1 MKSFYESINPDQLIL
16 MAKQNAIWKFFFA
29 NLAIMTKYNLRIFSL
44 LCVITL
50 TFLLSA
56 CGAPVNKIKKL
67 KVSPDPSILRVGVST
82 NAPPLIYKKNNKIT
96 GLEADLAERFGK
108 YTGRK
113 VQFIEMDW
121 KDQIDAL
128 ENNEIDIIMSGMSI
142 TDARRYR
149 VAFSNPYLRS
159 GQILLVR
166 LRDKPL
172 FSTGI
177 YSLMNS
183 NHVIGTVKNTT
194 GDLFITKTI
203 NGVEVKSFTTSED
216 AVQALLKKEID
227 AFVYDAPM
235 VCYYAAVNENNKL
248 APILTL
254 ATEEYIAW
262 GIRKEDTELL
272 NQANM
277 FLTELQNSQT
287 LQRIIR
293 TWVPYM

>member
-1 MKSFYESINPDQLIL
+1 
-16 MAKQNAIWKFFFA
+16 
-29 NLAIMTKYNLRIFSL
+29 MTKNNLRFLSFLYAIIL
-44 LCVITL
+44 I
-50 TFLLSA
+50 FLLSA
-56 CGAPVNKIKKL
+56 CGAPVNKTKKL
-67 KVSPDPSILRVGVST
+67 KVAPDPSILRVGVST
-82 NAPPLIYKKNNKIT
+82 NAPPLIYKKNNSIT
-96 GLEADLAERFGK
+96 GLEADLAGKLGK

-113 VQFIEMDW
+113 VQFIEIDW

-149 VAFSNPYLRS
+149 VAFANPYLRS

-177 YSLMNS
+177 YSLMHS
-183 NHVIGTVKNTT
+183 SHVIGTVKNTT

-203 NGVEVKSFTTSED
+203 NGAKVKNFSTSVD
-216 AVQALLKKEID
+216 AVQALINKEID

-235 VCYYAAVNENNKL
+235 VCYYAAINENNKL

-254 ATEEYIAW
+254 ATEEFFAW

-293 TWVPYM
+293 TWIPYM

>member
-1 MKSFYESINPDQLIL
+1 MKTNIRILSFLYAVL
-16 MAKQNAIWKFFFA
+16 
-29 NLAIMTKYNLRIFSL
+29 
-44 LCVITL
+44 L
-50 TFLLSA
+50 TFLLSG
-56 CGAPVNKIKKL
+56 CGAPTHTTKRLKIA
-67 KVSPDPSILRVGVST
+67 PDPSILRVGVST
-82 NAPPLIYKKNNKIT
+82 NAPPLIYKKNNKVI
-96 GLEADLAERFGK
+96 GLEADLAKKLGTF
-108 YTGRK
+108 TGRN
-113 VQFIEMDW
+113 VQFIEIDW

-128 ENNEIDIIMSGMSI
+128 ENNEIDIIMSGMTI
-142 TDARRYR
+142 TNARRYR
-149 VAFSNPYLRS
+149 IAFSNPYLRS

-166 LRDKPL
+166 LKDEPL

-183 NHVIGTVKNTT
+183 NHIIGTVKNTT

-203 NGVEVKSFTTSED
+203 NGAEVKTFTTSTD
-216 AVQALLKKEID
+216 AVQALMKKEID

-235 VCYYAAVNENNKL
+235 VCYYAAINENNKL

-272 NQANM
+272 QQANM
-277 FLTELQNSQT
+277 FVAELKNSQT

-293 TWVPYM
+293 TWIPYM